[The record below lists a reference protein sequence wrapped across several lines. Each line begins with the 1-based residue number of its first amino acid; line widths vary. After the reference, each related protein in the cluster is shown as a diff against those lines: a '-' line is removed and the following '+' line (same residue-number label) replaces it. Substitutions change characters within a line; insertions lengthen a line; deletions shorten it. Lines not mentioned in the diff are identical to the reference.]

1 MRLVGPAD
9 LSQIPDSFS
18 FASPLSERIRPWAN
32 PCADGLDEA
41 LLVRLGAPQ
50 LPVGFADGAL
60 RGSVTATVVRNLND
74 VCARRS
80 PPRMALA

>member
-41 LLVRLGAPQ
+41 LPLNCG
-50 LPVGFADGAL
+50 GEF
-60 RGSVTATVVRNLND
+60 VTDRN
-74 VCARRS
+74 
-80 PPRMALA
+80 